1 MNKNILFE
9 DSAVKEVLSVLKLK
23 YHYGWHSYRLVNKS
37 RYAIICGFGSP
48 NIAILLKTEPFMTFG
63 KQKFKKEDGSYETGV
78 GDSINTEYLKLFVK
92 EKVETIYTL
101 FRDGKL
107 YKISLLDF
115 LSNSHSWVQKEGT
128 KVRSI
133 SIHLYERVNRESEER

>member
-9 DSAVKEVLSVLKLK
+9 DSAVKAVLKVLKLK
-23 YHYGWHSYRLVNKS
+23 YHYGWSSYRLINKR
-37 RYAIICGFGSP
+37 RYAIIKGFGSP

-63 KQKFKKEDGSYETGV
+63 QKKFKKEDGSYETGV

-92 EKVETIYTL
+92 EKVKTIYTL

-107 YKISLLDF
+107 YEIKLMDF
-115 LSNSHSWVQKEGT
+115 LCNSHSWVQKEGT
-128 KVRSI
+128 EVRSI
-133 SIHLYERVNRESEER
+133 SIHLYRAVKQA